1 MLFKLGILIGILI
14 IGGYV
19 FSAQIQNLFP
29 NTSTDGVNS
38 LKSDV
43 NTLTTKSIESAEDKI
58 ESSINQTQTKL
69 VEIKDESS
77 YYIKNKIPF
86 LNFTG

>member
-1 MLFKLGILIGILI
+1 MILKLGILIGILI

-19 FSAQIQNLFP
+19 FSSQIQNLFP
-29 NTSTDGVNS
+29 NASTDGVNS

-43 NTLTTKSIESAEDKI
+43 KTLTTKSMQSAEDKI

-69 VEIKDESS
+69 VEIKDDSS
-77 YYIKNKIPF
+77 SYIKNKIPF
-86 LNFTG
+86 LNSTG